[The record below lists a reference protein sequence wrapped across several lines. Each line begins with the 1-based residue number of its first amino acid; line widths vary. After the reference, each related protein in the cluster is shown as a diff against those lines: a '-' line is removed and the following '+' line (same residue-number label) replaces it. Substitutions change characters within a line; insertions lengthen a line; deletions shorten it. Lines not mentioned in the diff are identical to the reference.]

1 MKIKNYLVIAAA
13 SLGLSLIYSNQVQ
26 ADEMPPTN
34 QQSVNNN
41 LSQTDINELDKYVSV
56 ENNTFVL
63 NVPENSNISSEKVQM
78 ARQEIE
84 SVNNSIKNNN
94 LLIDPETKEI
104 VQYNPYTMFV
114 QGAFNIKPGL
124 QAKWFWWGQQS
135 YYSSNAVVAY
145 TVNKYRN
152 YNDVLGLISH
162 VTKYKIA
169 TFGSL
174 YYQGVAWQLESY
186 NNAHRN
192 SKIYMDINWVYVPSF
207 GKW

>member
-114 QGAFNIKPGL
+114 QGAFNIRPGL
-124 QAKWFWWGQQS
+124 QAKWFGGD
-135 YYSSNAVVAY
+135 NDLI
-145 TVNKYRN
+145 TVRMR
-152 YNDVLGLISH
+152 LLLI
-162 VTKYKIA
+162 
-169 TFGSL
+169 
-174 YYQGVAWQLESY
+174 Q
-186 NNAHRN
+186 
-192 SKIYMDINWVYVPSF
+192 
-207 GKW
+207 

>member
-1 MKIKNYLVIAAA
+1 
-13 SLGLSLIYSNQVQ
+13 
-26 ADEMPPTN
+26 MPPTN

-56 ENNTFVL
+56 GNNTFVL

-94 LLIDPETKEI
+94 LLIDLETKEI

>member
-1 MKIKNYLVIAAA
+1 MKIKNYLFIAAA

-94 LLIDPETKEI
+94 LADCK
-104 VQYNPYTMFV
+104 
-114 QGAFNIKPGL
+114 IKL
-124 QAKWFWWGQQS
+124 
-135 YYSSNAVVAY
+135 N
-145 TVNKYRN
+145 
-152 YNDVLGLISH
+152 
-162 VTKYKIA
+162 
-169 TFGSL
+169 TF
-174 YYQGVAWQLESY
+174 E
-186 NNAHRN
+186 
-192 SKIYMDINWVYVPSF
+192 K
-207 GKW
+207 

>member
-94 LLIDPETKEI
+94 LLKEKYI
-104 VQYNPYTMFV
+104 FLICKKFV
-114 QGAFNIKPGL
+114 FFYIFPC
-124 QAKWFWWGQQS
+124 F
-135 YYSSNAVVAY
+135 V
-145 TVNKYRN
+145 
-152 YNDVLGLISH
+152 
-162 VTKYKIA
+162 
-169 TFGSL
+169 
-174 YYQGVAWQLESY
+174 
-186 NNAHRN
+186 
-192 SKIYMDINWVYVPSF
+192 
-207 GKW
+207 

>member
-1 MKIKNYLVIAAA
+1 MKIKNYLVIAGA

-41 LSQTDINELDKYVSV
+41 LSQNDINELDKYVSV

-94 LLIDPETKEI
+94 LFTIPVFLTTSPNEGQVTFLSSET
-104 VQYNPYTMFV
+104 VSLVFFTRPPFFSFFSFFFLSCFFLWNFV
-114 QGAFNIKPGL
+114 L
-124 QAKWFWWGQQS
+124 S
-135 YYSSNAVVAY
+135 C
-145 TVNKYRN
+145 R
-152 YNDVLGLISH
+152 L
-162 VTKYKIA
+162 
-169 TFGSL
+169 
-174 YYQGVAWQLESY
+174 
-186 NNAHRN
+186 
-192 SKIYMDINWVYVPSF
+192 
-207 GKW
+207 

>member
-94 LLIDPETKEI
+94 LLKEKYI
-104 VQYNPYTMFV
+104 FLICRKFV
-114 QGAFNIKPGL
+114 FFYIFLCFGDRIILCVRMN
-124 QAKWFWWGQQS
+124 
-135 YYSSNAVVAY
+135 SSL
-145 TVNKYRN
+145 K
-152 YNDVLGLISH
+152 
-162 VTKYKIA
+162 
-169 TFGSL
+169 
-174 YYQGVAWQLESY
+174 
-186 NNAHRN
+186 
-192 SKIYMDINWVYVPSF
+192 
-207 GKW
+207 

>member
-26 ADEMPPTN
+26 ADEMPSTN

-41 LSQTDINELDKYVSV
+41 LSQADINELDKYVSV

-114 QGAFNIKPGL
+114 QGAFNI
-124 QAKWFWWGQQS
+124 
-135 YYSSNAVVAY
+135 N
-145 TVNKYRN
+145 
-152 YNDVLGLISH
+152 
-162 VTKYKIA
+162 
-169 TFGSL
+169 
-174 YYQGVAWQLESY
+174 
-186 NNAHRN
+186 
-192 SKIYMDINWVYVPSF
+192 
-207 GKW
+207 